1 MNDPEPH
8 AAADAR
14 SNLSEIRWQ
23 VDNSYALI
31 RSIIRWSAESAT
43 TVDSYVWHL
52 EGRMDVIGRIIL
64 AVMRNPAASFDLAH
78 LVEDELNN
86 QHASDGRNA
95 WSLNGP
101 LVRLNTPAAQV
112 MGLLFHELVTNSIEH
127 GALGLDEGG
136 ELRVS
141 WRVEPESEGREAM
154 LHLDWIERGVPAS
167 LSREG
172 FGSMVLKE
180 MFRYQLDGSAKR
192 ELDRQGVRI
201 SLTVP
206 MHNLARDHEPPVRN

>member
-1 MNDPEPH
+1 
-8 AAADAR
+8 
-14 SNLSEIRWQ
+14 
-23 VDNSYALI
+23 
-31 RSIIRWSAESAT
+31 
-43 TVDSYVWHL
+43 
-52 EGRMDVIGRIIL
+52 MDVIVRIIL
-64 AVMRNPAASFDLAH
+64 SVMRDPGASFDLGH
-78 LVEDELNN
+78 LIEDELND

-136 ELRVS
+136 ELRVT
-141 WRVEPESEGREAM
+141 WRVEPEVEGREAM
-154 LHLDWIERGVPAS
+154 LHLEWIERGVPAS

-180 MFRYQLDGSAKR
+180 MFSYQLDGSARR

-206 MHNLARDHEPPVRN
+206 MHNLVRDHEPPARN